1 MKYLSLDL
9 ETFSSENLSKAGVYR
24 YVQAPDFDI
33 LLISYAIDGGEVQT
47 IDLAQGEAIPLDL
60 ISTIISDDV
69 IKWAYNAQF
78 ERICLSEW
86 LKRKGYCLE
95 RPVPFGLEPEYLNY
109 LNRKLALFH
118 GLVGLSGSSALPG
131 TDRLSIRP

>member
-47 IDLAQGEAIPLDL
+47 IDLAQE
-60 ISTIISDDV
+60 
-69 IKWAYNAQF
+69 
-78 ERICLSEW
+78 
-86 LKRKGYCLE
+86 KRY
-95 RPVPFGLEPEYLNY
+95 P
-109 LNRKLALFH
+109 
-118 GLVGLSGSSALPG
+118 
-131 TDRLSIRP
+131 